1 MSNAPAAPLYTQH
14 HKNLRHLY
22 WDVFWWGILA
32 GSTLAFLNVYAARLG
47 ASSFQIGLLTAGP
60 AVINLFFSLPVGRWL
75 ENRPII
81 RTTVL
86 SSIFFRLGYLILIPL
101 PLLADIPWQLKL
113 IIISTLLASIPGTV
127 LAIGFNAMFA
137 EVVPTDLR
145 ATAVGRRNAL
155 VALSLVA
162 ASLACGQIL
171 ERVIFPLNYQI
182 VFTIGFIGSALSSY
196 HLAQLRSVSEGQ
208 PIRLW
213 KPLLDF
219 ARPGLYRFGDALR
232 NPTGLRFLTRA
243 GEKPLLNLALLRSP
257 YGVFVGALLIFYT
270 CQYLAIPLFPL
281 MLVNELELS
290 DEIISLG
297 SAIFYLAMLASSLR
311 LKSVVDR
318 FGNRRVMLAGTFLYG
333 SYPLLLALAADQ
345 NLYLAASVS
354 GGIIWG
360 LTSGSMVNRL
370 MERVGT
376 QDIPAGMAIH
386 NLALNLGILAGSVI
400 GPLIGDNLGLR
411 TALFASAGLRVLASL
426 LLARWG

>member
-1 MSNAPAAPLYTQH
+1 MSDAPAASLYAQH
-14 HKNLRHLY
+14 DKNLRHLY

-75 ENRPII
+75 ENRPLI
-81 RTTVL
+81 RATVI
-86 SSIFFRLGYLILIPL
+86 SSIVFRLGYLILIPL
-101 PLLADIPWQLKL
+101 PLLADIPWQLKI

-145 ATAVGRRNAL
+145 SAAVGRRNAL

-171 ERVIFPLNYQI
+171 DRIIFPLNYQI
-182 VFTIGFIGSALSSY
+182 VFSIGFIGSALSSY
-196 HLAQLRSVSEGQ
+196 HLAQLRSVSENQ

-213 KPLLDF
+213 RPLLDF
-219 ARPGLYRFGDALR
+219 ARPGMYRFSDALR

-243 GEKPLLNLALLRSP
+243 GKKPLLNLALLRSP
-257 YGVFVGALLIFYT
+257 YGVFVGALLVFYT

-281 MLVNELELS
+281 MLVNELVLS
-290 DEIISLG
+290 DAVISLG
-297 SAIFYLAMLASSLR
+297 SAIFYLAMLASSLW
-311 LKSVVDR
+311 LKAVVDR
-318 FGNRRVMLAGTFLYG
+318 FGNRNVMLAGTFLYG

-345 NLYLAASVS
+345 TLYLAASVS

-360 LTSGSMVNRL
+360 MTNGSMVNRL

-376 QDIPAGMAIH
+376 QDVPSGMAIH
-386 NLALNLGILAGSVI
+386 NLAMNIGILAGSVI
-400 GPLIGDNLGLR
+400 GPLLGDTFGLR
-411 TALFASAGLRVLASL
+411 TALFSSAGLRVLASL